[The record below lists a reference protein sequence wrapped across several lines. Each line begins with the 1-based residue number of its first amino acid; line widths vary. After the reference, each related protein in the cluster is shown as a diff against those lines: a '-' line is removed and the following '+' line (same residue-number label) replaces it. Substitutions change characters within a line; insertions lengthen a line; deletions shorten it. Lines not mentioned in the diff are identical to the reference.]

1 MRIELLVDSG
11 EFWNRLTED
20 LAGARSSAYIQTFS
34 FEGDRVG
41 SALGRALERCPATDR
56 RLLVDGYSLLYHN
69 DRIIPGPAWF
79 DRSFRREVMLT
90 HRWARRLRDGGA
102 AVRFGNPIGPSPVKL
117 LRRNHKKLALIDETV
132 AYLGGINFCDHN
144 FAWDDMMFRVED
156 DELR

>member
-1 MRIELLVDSG
+1 MKIELLVDSG

-20 LAGARSSAYIQTFS
+20 LAGARHNAYIQTFS

-69 DRIIPGPAWF
+69 DRIIPGPAWL

-90 HRWARRLRDGGA
+90 HR
-102 AVRFGNPIGPSPVKL
+102 
-117 LRRNHKKLALIDETV
+117 
-132 AYLGGINFCDHN
+132 
-144 FAWDDMMFRVED
+144 
-156 DELR
+156 